1 MFSSPAN
8 RRSAMAGLGC
18 LMFLIFLCDSASA
31 QKFAPATTANAK
43 QFVGVWKGDFHGHP
57 FVTVTIGF
65 EGDKLVG
72 TVSHADI
79 EVNKDG
85 ELTKAQAGGGADDLI
100 TDAQVKGDVLRITT
114 KSADGSEDS
123 FQSEL
128 RLVANNEVSM
138 QIVVPPEVPAP
149 APKPWRLERVAAKP

>member
-8 RRSAMAGLGC
+8 RRSAIAGLYC
-18 LMFLIFLCDSASA
+18 LMFLFFLCDSASA

-128 RLVANNEVSM
+128 RLVANNEMSF